1 MSAEPRWVNNGEKIC
16 RDRGGSC
23 MIHSNIYIL
32 KTDVLHMDHIW
43 CDSEIETPE
52 TESDMSIKRAHIV
65 I

>member
-1 MSAEPRWVNNGEKIC
+1 
-16 RDRGGSC
+16 